1 MHFVGNNAWF
11 AALLTFHVVSAI
23 AGIGP
28 AFAFGVLGPMA
39 GKAEPPKNLA
49 VLEAIH
55 GIERFH
61 LRPSTLLTQWGSG
74 VLLIFNRGLNH
85 GFFSSQRAWLLIAI
99 GIYIVLVL
107 LGELYAAPG
116 IQKQLAFARAGDR
129 LPPPSGPDKLMN
141 ALFPLLTVA
150 IIVLMVWKP
159 GSGCLNFTC

>member
-28 AFAFGVLGPMA
+28 AFAFGVMGPAA
-39 GKAEPPKNLA
+39 GKAEPPQA
-49 VLEAIH
+49 QAILEVIH
-55 GIERFH
+55 KVEQFH

-107 LGELYAAPG
+107 LGELYAGPA
-116 IQKQLAFARAGDR
+116 IQKQLAVARAGDR
-129 LPPPSGPDKLMN
+129 LPPPPGPDKLMS